1 MFKKGFGIPPKV
13 VPPEARPLKFEDEEL
28 VEKALQGELISMK
41 EYEALNEIRRV
52 KGKPYL
58 IASPGNY
65 KSDKLRLADLRA
77 QAKDDYIFTM
87 QQTDGYIAATNKSDD
102 LQGLLNSVN
111 KAYEGD
117 PELIKKANA
126 ELGQWFADY
135 LQDAGYEAQTCPQ
148 LTKQMIMTAF
158 SVICEDEQLTVDN
171 IQEVLLNYRRVYRN
185 FLNMEALPEDETIG
199 DRVGRLL
206 AQGGRVTSSA
216 RSLAW

>member
-1 MFKKGFGIPPKV
+1 MNYPKFFERSFVFPEYLPNFVGKLFWMVMNLATSTTPFFFGIMADKVGIAPTIWSCIGISFAAGIINVPLMFKKGFGIPPKV

-135 LQDAGYEAQTCPQ
+135 LQDAG
-148 LTKQMIMTAF
+148 
-158 SVICEDEQLTVDN
+158 
-171 IQEVLLNYRRVYRN
+171 
-185 FLNMEALPEDETIG
+185 
-199 DRVGRLL
+199 
-206 AQGGRVTSSA
+206 
-216 RSLAW
+216 